1 MITSKVI
8 FFFAGSASVGAL
20 CKMAIVFVALGV
32 GAVSEKIDGIAAIVN
47 DDVILLSEVQSRYDD
62 FVARARQ
69 ANVTDIPTREVI
81 LSQIME
87 RLVLESIQLQEAQL
101 RGVEIED
108 EELTDAVSTFASQN
122 GMEIEA
128 FLAALEEQGIPY
140 RQFREDVRR
149 EMILNRV
156 QRGVVNRRIYISD
169 RDIRDLR
176 TSPFFN
182 DMVSDE
188 FRVGHI
194 LLAVEDSNSRSAMGA
209 AEERAREIIQ
219 ELKAGADFA
228 KLAIE
233 NSAAGTALEGG
244 DLGWRK
250 AVALPSLFADVVL
263 TLEPGETADVIA
275 NSLGLHIIQLLE
287 KRGAS
292 TTTETQTLVRHILI
306 QPSTIRTD
314 EEALLLI
321 NDIRGQI
328 IEDQTQ
334 FDELAEKYSDDA
346 GTALAGGSL
355 GWTNGADLVDIFR
368 ETMTNTSVSEV
379 SAPFRS
385 EFGWHILEVED
396 RREQNRSEEALDDM
410 ALRILHNR
418 RFDEKLQ
425 EWLKEIRDEAY
436 VQIRSEDALDKEEI

>member
-1 MITSKVI
+1 MSISEQI
-8 FFFAGSASVGAL
+8 FFHRGFDSIRAL
-20 CKMAIVFVALGV
+20 SRWLILFLAVGV
-32 GAVSEKIDGIAAIVN
+32 GAVSEKIDGIAAVVN

-62 FVARARQ
+62 FVSRAQ
-69 ANVTDIPTREVI
+69 EANVSDVPPRDII

-87 RLVLESIQLQEAQL
+87 RLVLESIQLQEAAL

-108 EELTDAVSTFASQN
+108 EELTDAVSSFASQN
-122 GMEIEA
+122 GMEVET
-128 FLAALEEQGIPY
+128 FLEALEEQGIPY

-149 EMILNRV
+149 EMVLNRV
-156 QRGVVNRRIYISD
+156 QRGVVNRRIYITD

-194 LLAVEDSNSRSAMGA
+194 LLAVENTNSREAMGK
-209 AEERAREIIQ
+209 AEQRGQEIITQ
-219 ELKAGADFA
+219 LRAGADFA
-228 KLAIE
+228 RLAIE

-250 AVALPSLFADVVL
+250 AVALPSLFSDVVL
-263 TLEPGETADVIA
+263 TLEAGETADPII

-292 TTTETQTLVRHILI
+292 TTTETQALVRHILI

-314 EEALLLI
+314 EEALSLI
-321 NDIRGQI
+321 TELRQQI
-328 IEDQTQ
+328 VEDPAR
-334 FDELAEKYSDDA
+334 FSELAEEYSDDA

-355 GWTNGADLVDIFR
+355 DWSNGEDLVDIFR
-368 ETMTNTSVSEV
+368 ETMTNTSINEV
-379 SAPFRS
+379 SVPFRS

-425 EWLKEIRDEAY
+425 EWLKEIRDEAF
-436 VQIRSEDALDKEEI
+436 VQIRSEDTEDEI